1 MIEVGGVSPKVQNY
15 TAILMIGI
23 GHGRVTD
30 NLKPD
35 INLVDDALHVPD
47 ERSIEM
53 VYRLLDEEG
62 YARRNAKLI
71 YRLYMG
77 ASSALNVVAAE
88 MMAQKLGSGNTIVT
102 ILCGTVR
109 IHDVN

>member
-1 MIEVGGVSPKVQNY
+1 
-15 TAILMIGI
+15 
-23 GHGRVTD
+23 VTD

-35 INLVDDALHVPD
+35 IDLVDDALHVPD

-62 YARRNAKLI
+62 YLRLVNRFLTS
-71 YRLYMG
+71 RLYMG

-88 MMAQKLGSGNTIVT
+88 MMAKELGAGTTIVT
-102 ILCGTVR
+102 ILCGTSIRTSQADFRWGISISNTIV
-109 IHDVN
+109 

>member
-1 MIEVGGVSPKVQNY
+1 MSEVGGVSPKVRSY
-15 TAILMIGI
+15 TAMLIVGI
-23 GHGRVTD
+23 GQGRVTD

-35 INLVDDALHVPD
+35 IDLVDDALHVPD

-62 YARRNAKLI
+62 YARRNAKLNC
-71 YRLYMG
+71 RLYMG

-88 MMAQKLGSGNTIVT
+88 MMAQNLGSGKTIVT
-102 ILCGTVR
+102 ILCGSVC
-109 IHDVN
+109 IHYVN